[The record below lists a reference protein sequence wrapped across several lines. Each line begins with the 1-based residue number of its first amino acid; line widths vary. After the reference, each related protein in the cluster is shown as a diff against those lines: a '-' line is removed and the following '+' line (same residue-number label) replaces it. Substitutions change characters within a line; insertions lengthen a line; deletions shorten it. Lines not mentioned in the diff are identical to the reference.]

1 VHEGFTHY
9 SETLFTEYIYGRDGG
24 DAYVQGIRRNIQN
37 DKPIIG
43 TYGLN
48 KKGSGDMYY
57 KGAAMLHTIRQI
69 IGNDETFR
77 QILRALNRDFYHSI
91 VTSALV
97 EQYITKKAG
106 IDFSRVFDQYLR
118 TTKVP
123 EFQYRLLAGGNLEF
137 KWENVVEGFD
147 MPLRI
152 YFGEQSVMLNPTND
166 VQIVQLQS
174 GIDSIKIDLNYY
186 VVSKN
191 VAQ

>member
-1 VHEGFTHY
+1 
-9 SETLFTEYIYGRDGG
+9 
-24 DAYVQGIRRNIQN
+24 VQGIRRNIQN